1 MIHGIYVYKEKDKER
16 KKRLQLFNYN
26 IYEAEIATLW
36 IVILFVKPQKS
47 KTKYPWSNLIFCVS
61 SIISFHDGQF
71 SEPYIPNTA
80 MEEKWQ
86 FSFDQIFF

>member
-47 KTKYPWSNLIFCVS
+47 KTKYP
-61 SIISFHDGQF
+61 
-71 SEPYIPNTA
+71 
-80 MEEKWQ
+80 
-86 FSFDQIFF
+86 